1 MPMENINKL
10 IDSAISAV
18 CGAPE
23 ELDTQPFDLNELRH
37 CIMMELIKDAYYE
50 SEPKASLRSYVDATS
65 KDSDDIRMRNSR
77 LLKYAQYYRTQQYNS
92 IADNYGIEVPELLPD
107 DMEAIEKKLEGH
119 KLTRMQFFELQQM
132 ADIPV
137 LKAIKNKRICSTKKI
152 TNEQFRKWM
161 ADYDAFVQTLV
172 DKLDKDEDTLF
183 STIALYTLEWKYDI
197 ELFYACAVEAEKYPY
212 DESTVQKVFFL
223 CGQLGILIPPTF
235 TRRLQTESRFI
246 KNRLSLVPY
255 IFDGSDWNPIDGKIQ
270 AYLLLKYAVKKCY
283 EFEGRS
289 ILQIILETTTPDDW
303 TNYIKENYDLRPI
316 YVKKKWTNK
325 RIRYARI
332 LFDKLQQDIEPPKL

>member
-10 IDSAISAV
+10 IDRAISAV

-37 CIMMELIKDAYYE
+37 CIMIELIKAAYYE
-50 SEPKASLRSYVDATS
+50 SEPKASLRSYVDAAS

-77 LLKYAQYYRTQQYNS
+77 QLKYAQYYRTQQYNL
-92 IADNYGIEVPELLPD
+92 IADNYGIKMPELLPD
-107 DMEAIEKKLEGH
+107 DMEDIEKKLKGY

-137 LKAIKNKRICSTKKI
+137 LKAIKNKRICTTKKI

-161 ADYDAFVQTLV
+161 SDYDSFVQTLV
-172 DKLDKDEDTLF
+172 DKLNKGEDILF

-212 DESTVQKVFFL
+212 DESTVQKVNLL
-223 CGQLGILIPPTF
+223 CGQFGILIPPAF
-235 TRRLQTESRFI
+235 TQRLPTDSHFI

-255 IFDGSDWNPIDGKIQ
+255 IFDGSDWNLIDEKIH
-270 AYLLLKYAVKKCY
+270 AYLLLKYSVKKCY
-283 EFEGRS
+283 RFEGRS
-289 ILQIILETTTPDDW
+289 ILQIILETTTSDDW
-303 TNYIKENYDLRPI
+303 ANYIKENYDLRPI
-316 YVKKKWTNK
+316 YVNKKWTNK